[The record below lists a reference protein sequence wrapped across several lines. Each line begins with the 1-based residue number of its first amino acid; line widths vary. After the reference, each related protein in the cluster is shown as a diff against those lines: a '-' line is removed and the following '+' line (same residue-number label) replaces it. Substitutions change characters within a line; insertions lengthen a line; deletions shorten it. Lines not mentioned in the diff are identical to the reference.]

1 MQDAWLLID
10 PLWSAALGG
19 WPVQVGAALLWAVL
33 MVTAAQRPHP
43 RWVDSLPLAL
53 GVGVVVALGFEF
65 LFGWAAA
72 PLPDLRGVAGGF
84 GVAAAVFAWPLLA
97 MRARTHSS
105 SVARTA

>member
-10 PLWSAALGG
+10 RLWSAALGG

-33 MVTAAQRPHP
+33 MVTAAQRPQA
-43 RWVDSLPLAL
+43 RWADSLPLAL
-53 GVGVVVALGFEF
+53 GAGVAAALGFEF
-65 LFGWAAA
+65 GFGWAAA
-72 PLPDLRGVAGGF
+72 PLPDLRTVAGGF

-97 MRARTHSS
+97 MRPQTRSS